1 MADAIPVHS
10 ETKRKPAVK
19 PAPILADNNGVP
31 LPGDYIAQ
39 VRDGLGSPA
48 DFNQTPQV
56 EREVTTTMDVVEVV
70 DGKSVI
76 VPKQCNFT
84 RRDY

>member
-19 PAPILADNNGVP
+19 PATTDQNGVP

-48 DFNQTPQV
+48 DFQAPQA
-56 EREVTTTMDVVEVV
+56 ENEVTTTMDVVEVV
-70 DGKSVI
+70 DGKHVI
-76 VPKQCNFT
+76 VPKQFNFT
-84 RRDY
+84 RRDF